1 MKPAAARLP
10 LFDTLRGVAMILMA
24 IYHFSFDLNN
34 FGVIQQDMNNSEFWL
49 DFRAVI
55 MTLFMG
61 LIGVGLY
68 LGNADYAKRSY
79 WMRLAKIAA
88 CAAAISIVTFF
99 MFGKTWVFFGVL
111 HFAFVVSLLGP
122 LLIQVPWLWLPV
134 GSAIV
139 SLPLV
144 YRSLWWHRPG
154 YIISGLSPWKP
165 MTEDFAPLFPWLG
178 VALLGVFVAYVARR
192 CQTRWNAR
200 WATGE
205 IHVLSRLGHH
215 SLAFYMIHQ
224 VFLFPLAWLVS
235 KLVA

>member
-1 MKPAAARLP
+1 
-10 LFDTLRGVAMILMA
+10 MILMA

-34 FGVIQQDMNNSEFWL
+34 FGVIHQDMNGSEFWL

-68 LGNADYAKRSY
+68 LGKVDYSKRSY
-79 WMRLAKIAA
+79 WLRLAKIAG
-88 CAAAISIVTFF
+88 CAALISVVTYFT
-99 MFGKTWVFFGVL
+99 FGDTWVFFGVL
-111 HFAFVVSLLGP
+111 HFAFVVSLFGP

-139 SLPLV
+139 ALPLL

-165 MTEDFAPLFPWLG
+165 MTEDFAPLCPWLG
-178 VALLGVFVAYVARR
+178 VALLGIFVAYVARR
-192 CQTRWNAR
+192 WLSR

-205 IHVLSRLGHH
+205 IHALSRLGHH

-235 KLVA
+235 KLVG